1 MKKNSILALLF
12 FLIVCQLIAQNKI
25 CFSSYDGS
33 GNRQTRAYCAKSTA
47 ALLDTASIT
56 QPITESLGEV
66 QIAIFPNPTKGLF
79 TVQVTNLPTD
89 ASGEI
94 ALCDLTGKQL
104 VVQKTIQESNIIDL
118 SMRPTGVYVLRI
130 RAGDKVSEWKV
141 VKE

>member
-1 MKKNSILALLF
+1 MKNIIICIVLLLF
-12 FLIVCQLIAQNKI
+12 AIKLFAQNKI

-33 GNRQTRAYCAKSTA
+33 GNRHTRAYCAKSTA

>member
-1 MKKNSILALLF
+1 MKNIIICIVLLLF
-12 FLIVCQLIAQNKI
+12 AIKLFAQNKI